1 MSVFVVVFIGIAS
14 ETVFVTKSRLLNCR
28 PSFFFRNVPTCRE
41 KELQIPSPG
50 FRCSK
55 GTENER
61 KGSTSRDLERCRCA
75 EALLFGARVTLRSIP
90 AHLFPARLLCDRGAC
105 VWRKRLP
112 SRFHRKK
119 KKTKAEQRRM
129 LPRAGCFAFVEA
141 CLCLREESVRHKTNQ
156 TQPFSSQNTN
166 AAEDTRREN

>member
-1 MSVFVVVFIGIAS
+1 MTLNAAGVLRRFYS
-14 ETVFVTKSRLLNCR
+14 E
-28 PSFFFRNVPTCRE
+28 RE
-41 KELQIPSPG
+41 
-50 FRCSK
+50 
-55 GTENER
+55 
-61 KGSTSRDLERCRCA
+61 
-75 EALLFGARVTLRSIP
+75 
-90 AHLFPARLLCDRGAC
+90 FPAVQFPHTSFQLAC
-105 VWRKRLP
+105 CAIGVPAFGEKDCP
-112 SRFHRKK
+112 HVFTE